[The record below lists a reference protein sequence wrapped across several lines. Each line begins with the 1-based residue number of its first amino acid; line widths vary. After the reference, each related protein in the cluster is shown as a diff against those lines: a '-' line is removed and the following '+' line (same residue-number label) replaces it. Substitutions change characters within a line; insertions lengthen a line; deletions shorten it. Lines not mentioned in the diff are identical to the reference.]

1 MKKKSIS
8 LLLTLALIISLFVG
22 VTVPAS
28 AAPASS
34 DYWTDYNGNT
44 LVANYDTSWYS
55 YSSSGTTFTLYD
67 AADLAGLAAIVN
79 GTAYKTNAS
88 GYLIDASDST
98 ITEISDA
105 VSISADTFSDD
116 IIELSSS
123 INTAISLSAHYW
135 TPIGGMWNSNSGV
148 PSGHYFAGVFNGNG
162 KSITGMYI
170 NLSKSGVGLFGY
182 VYGGIIA
189 NLTVAGEI
197 TTGAYAA
204 VGGIVGYTNGSLIN
218 CTSNVDVT
226 SSSANSSNLGGLAG
240 IVENTVSLADLN
252 SRTRAT
258 VRDCTSTGNVKGGK
272 RIGGLIGGAYSTA
285 TGAIYVDRCKVSD
298 TDTTDHD
305 VWTLNSAFKT
315 FIGGLI
321 GYCEASVSNCLVD
334 TNINVYA
341 PSNGGHRMGGVAGVL
356 SGYYSAK
363 GNIAKCVFLG
373 TITNYNSNTSYDGA
387 LCVAESGTTVV
398 NSFYYTGYASQ
409 STTGATGVYDLSVT
423 QMQNNGIIADSKK
436 IGDFLSAV
444 GIPSWKIDYYN
455 EWTCTIGSVPQLNQS
470 STVIDSATLKS
481 TYGTGSTSFGNDD
494 GYTTKVYYDAAADSA
509 GSGTFSAPYN
519 NFATAVGALTS
530 NTVVLCVQ
538 SPISVTDYTTY
549 ASSLSGKTIG
559 RSYIYSGPI
568 FEVKEGET
576 LTLSGVTLDGNST
589 TEANQSLIIIGEE
602 GDANTASVILNSGTT
617 LQYNNSVSRDSAVR
631 VESGSLT
638 MNTGAVIANNTS
650 RFGGIVFVKDGAT
663 FSYAGSGIAAGQIVY
678 LANTPGT
685 SDAYVT
691 LSATPSVILTIRMAN
706 PGDSIKAVG
715 GDGTYT
721 VTSATTPMISA
732 PGYLVLLGT
741 NQITLSEI
749 YLNTGAGTNGT
760 GTSASPFNSLTT
772 AVSNAASTGAPIHVV
787 NGISISS
794 STTISDDVSFI
805 GPSGSTMFTVASGG
819 TLTLSGNV
827 KLTGCGTAV
836 SVSYGGTFA
845 MSNGSI
851 IGNTTSGNGGG
862 VYVNGGTFT
871 MTGGTITGN
880 SATNG
885 GAVYIG
891 SGTFTMNGGTI
902 SGNTATLGA
911 GVYVTAGSTFS
922 LGCSGIAS
930 SDVIYLSNSNGN
942 SDAYITL
949 TVSLTNKISIQ
960 CANPNPGSSGT
971 RIVFG
976 STSTIISSD
985 TLSNISCPGY
995 SLSRKT
1001 NATPKYIY
1009 ISGIAS

>member
-28 AAPASS
+28 ASTT
-34 DYWTDYNGNT
+34 YWTDTGIVGNGFNGGDGKQDNPFQIAT
-44 LVANYDTSWYS
+44 AAQLAYLAQTVNN
-55 YSSSGTTFTLYD
+55 GTTDYSGKYFILT
-67 AADLAGLAAIVN
+67 ADINL
-79 GTAYKTNAS
+79 S
-88 GYLIDASDST
+88 GH
-98 ITEISDA
+98 
-105 VSISADTFSDD
+105 
-116 IIELSSS
+116 
-123 INTAISLSAHYW
+123 NW
-135 TPIGGMWNSNSGV
+135 KPIGGMWSANSGT
-148 PSGHYFAGVFNGNG
+148 PASTAKYFAGVFNGYDTIANTQRY
-162 KSITGMYI
+162 ITGLKVEEPY
-170 NLSKSGVGLFGY
+170 SGIGLFGY
-182 VYGGIIA
+182 VNGGILG
-189 NLTVAGEI
+189 NLDVTGTVEA
-197 TTGAYAA
+197 TGSKAA
-204 VGGIVGYTNGSLIN
+204 IGGIVGYTNGSLVN
-218 CTSNVDVT
+218 CASHVAVT
-226 SSSANSSNLGGLAG
+226 APTGSANVGGLAG
-240 IVENTVSLADLN
+240 IVENTVTADLVSAN
-252 SRTRAT
+252 TVIVRGCSSSANVTGDGTRT
-258 VRDCTSTGNVKGGK
+258 
-272 RIGGLIGGAYSTA
+272 GGLIGGAYA
-285 TGAIYVDRCKVSD
+285 YQTGAVLVDRCSVTGGTVS
-298 TDTTDHD
+298 TT
-305 VWTLNSAFKT
+305 NGAYKT

-321 GYCEASVSNCLVD
+321 GYCEASVSNCLVG
-334 TNINVYA
+334 TNVTVHVE
-341 PSNGGHRMGGVAGVL
+341 GDDGHRMGGIAGVL
-356 SGYYSAK
+356 SSWGTAA
-363 GNIAKCVFLG
+363 GRMADCVFLG
-373 TITNYNSNTSYDGA
+373 KLDNPSATPAYDGA
-387 LCVAESGTTVV
+387 LSVAESGTTTV
-398 NSFYYTGYASQ
+398 NCFYYTNNSTSTSRYNATQSTNGATNVYGLNASQ
-409 STTGATGVYDLSVT
+409 MLDNSLVSSSSYIS
-423 QMQNNGIIADSKK
+423 
-436 IGDFLSAV
+436 DFLTAT
-444 GIPSWKIDYYN
+444 GIPSWKTAFNGAWNYSSPHNSNVLPSLLAITDGK
-455 EWTCTIGSVPQLNQS
+455 TCGDLNS
-470 STVIDSATLKS
+470 FGRGTSYTGNDSAYPS
-481 TYGTGSTSFGNDD
+481 TA
-494 GYTTKVYYDAAADSA
+494 VYYDGTAASA
-509 GSGTFSAPYN
+509 GSGTDSSPYNTFSTAVSAAGTNGTIVIKSEISLSDFSAQ
-519 NFATAVGALTS
+519 LT
-530 NTVVLCVQ
+530 N
-538 SPISVTDYTTY
+538 
-549 ASSLSGKTIG
+549 LSGKTIG
-559 RSYIYSGPI
+559 RSYTYTGPMLS
-568 FEVKEGET
+568 VTTGN
-576 LTLSGVTLDGNST
+576 LTISNVTFDGNENAIGNQTMLYINGGNVTLDSGATLQNNST
-589 TEANQSLIIIGEE
+589 I
-602 GDANTASVILNSGTT
+602 
-617 LQYNNSVSRDSAVR
+617 SRDSAVR
-631 VESGSLT
+631 VDSGSLT
-638 MNTGAVIANNTS
+638 VNSGASITGNKSALGGVIYIEHN
-650 RFGGIVFVKDGAT
+650 AT
-663 FSYAGSGIAAGQIVY
+663 FTYAGSGIAAGQMVY
-678 LANTPGT
+678 LANSPGT

-836 SVSYGGTFA
+836 SVSSGGTFA